1 MCAWKVLVHNFG
13 LSIFLCIFCHLSPQP
28 FMYLDKQ
35 HRNLKKINAYNNF
48 LPIKIMHLNHK
59 PMFNLCKMNNNHVNL
74 NCNFVLMFKRRRKM
88 DANEICKEQMKFLFI
103 YFSILLANHKNIEK
117 RFGYASIME
126 LASMLCKLVT
136 SRLFCVD

>member
-1 MCAWKVLVHNFG
+1 
-13 LSIFLCIFCHLSPQP
+13 
-28 FMYLDKQ
+28 MYLDKQ